1 VNGEAAAFPETLSI
15 NAWTG
20 ASIPAAPVAPKWWQ
34 WALAQHQQIKVRT
47 LAADEPLDLRDW
59 WDERVG
65 WGLVLRDNDAL
76 SESDRSAGADVPD
89 ELRPLL
95 EKRKGSPIL
104 RYRPDAGG
112 ESLRRY
118 YTDRPAQS
126 LALSGSQRGT
136 APGRLPR
143 YLLIYGSPA
152 EIPWQ
157 FQYLLNGPCYTG
169 RLDLTGK
176 PLSNY
181 VTALIDNW
189 SDAKVKSDQPVI
201 WAVDKGQ
208 NDITYLMRY
217 LIAEPVRAALDHDS
231 QVAGKVRHLAGPD
244 ATVEKLAA
252 ALNEP
257 DRAPA
262 LIVSTSH
269 GMTGPIDNP
278 ESMGRDLGLLVDAN
292 SQLVRPESML
302 DGWNPDGAIWYSHAC
317 CSAGSNSK
325 TAYQGLVPQGS
336 TVEQILLA
344 VAGLGA
350 KVAPFPRA
358 LLGAKRP
365 LRAFV
370 GHVEPTF
377 DWTLRNPESKQP
389 LTSTIVQALYNRM
402 YRAKPEPVALAFSD
416 MFTLVGQLFQQ
427 WSQARDGALD
437 ADAVIRQRN
446 REVALRTQL
455 TALDREACVILG
467 DPTVALPPM

>member
-1 VNGEAAAFPETLSI
+1 MSGEDAFPSTLSI

-20 ASIPAAPVAPKWWQ
+20 AQAPEAPIASTWRQ
-34 WALAQHQQIKVRT
+34 WAVARHQQIRVKP
-47 LAADEPLDLRDW
+47 LAADEPADLRDW

-76 SESDRSAGADVPD
+76 SESDRATGADVPE

-104 RYRPDAGG
+104 RYRPEAGG

-118 YTDRPAQS
+118 YTDRKAQS
-126 LALSGSQRGT
+126 VALAGSQRGN

-152 EIPWQ
+152 DVPWE

-169 RLDLTGK
+169 RLDLTGEA
-176 PLSNY
+176 LSNY
-181 VTALIDNW
+181 ITALTDNW

-201 WAVDKGQ
+201 WAVDKGS
-208 NDITYLMRY
+208 NDITFLMRY
-217 LIAEPVRAALDHDS
+217 LIAEPMRAALYKDA
-231 QVAGKVRHLAGPD
+231 QVMGKVRHLAGPE
-244 ATVEKLAA
+244 ATVDKLAA
-252 ALNEP
+252 ALKEAGRP
-257 DRAPA
+257 PA
-262 LIVSTSH
+262 MIVSTSH
-269 GMTGPIDNP
+269 GMTGPIDKP
-278 ESMGRDLGLLVDAN
+278 EMMGRDLGLLVDAN

-317 CSAGSNSK
+317 CSAGSTSK

-350 KVAPFPRA
+350 RVAPFPRA

-377 DWTLRNPESKQP
+377 DWTIRNPESKQP
-389 LTSTIVQALYNRM
+389 LTSTIVQALYNHM
-402 YRAKPEPVALAFSD
+402 YRARPEPVGLAFSE

-427 WSQARDGALD
+427 WSQARDSALD

-446 REVALRTQL
+446 REIALRTQL

>member
-1 VNGEAAAFPETLSI
+1 MSGEDAFPNTLSI

-20 ASIPAAPVAPKWWQ
+20 APLPPSPVAHTWRQ
-34 WALAQHQQIKVRT
+34 WAVARHQQIKVKL
-47 LAADEPLDLRDW
+47 LAADEPVDLRDW

-65 WGLVLRDNDAL
+65 WGLVMRDNDAL
-76 SESDRSAGADVPD
+76 SESDRATGADVPE

-95 EKRKGSPIL
+95 EKRMGSPIL

-118 YTDRPAQS
+118 YTDRSAQS
-126 LALSGSQRGT
+126 VMLSGSQRGT

-143 YLLIYGSPA
+143 YLLIYGSPT
-152 EIPWQ
+152 EVPWEL
-157 FQYLLNGPCYTG
+157 QYLLNGPCYTD
-169 RLDLTGK
+169 RLDLTGEA
-176 PLSNY
+176 LSNY
-181 VTALIDNW
+181 VTALVHNW

-208 NDITYLMRY
+208 DDITFLMRY
-217 LIAEPVRAALDHDS
+217 LIAEPLREALDKDT
-231 QVAGKVRHLAGPD
+231 QVAGKARHVAGQD
-244 ATVEKLAA
+244 ATVDKLAT
-252 ALNEP
+252 ALKEM
-257 DRAPA
+257 DAPPA
-262 LIVSTSH
+262 MIVTTSH

-278 ESMGRDLGLLVDAN
+278 EIMGHDLGLLVDAN
-292 SQLVRPESML
+292 SELVRPQSLL
-302 DGWNPDGAIWYSHAC
+302 DGWSPDGAIWYSHAC

-325 TAYQGLVPQGS
+325 TAYLGLVPQRS
-336 TVEQILLA
+336 PVEQILLA

-350 KVAPFPRA
+350 QVAPFPRA

-377 DWTLRNPESKQP
+377 DWTIRNPESKQP
-389 LTSTIVQALYNRM
+389 LTSTLVQALYNHM
-402 YRAKPEPVALAFSD
+402 YRARPEPVGLAFSD
-416 MFTLVGQLFQQ
+416 VFTLVGQLFQQ
-427 WSQARDGALD
+427 WSQAKEGALS
-437 ADAVIRQRN
+437 ADAAIRQRN